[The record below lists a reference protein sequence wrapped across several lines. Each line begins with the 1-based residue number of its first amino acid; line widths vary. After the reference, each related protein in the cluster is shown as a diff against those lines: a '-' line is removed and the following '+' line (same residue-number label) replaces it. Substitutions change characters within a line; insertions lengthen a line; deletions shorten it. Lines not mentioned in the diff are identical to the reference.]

1 MNDMLLD
8 DVTSLLDGDFGDD
21 RILKQ
26 ISRACKNNEVISNYE
41 RNYVQKL
48 AEQYLGKK
56 PEIIIPKKP
65 ENIAPIIPD
74 VVMPKIESYAQTQTI
89 QPLSSRSSNFNL
101 KNPKLIL
108 GFTSIVLVII
118 FAAVLSSGTFDSFSS
133 TPTTT
138 PTSTPTTTP
147 TTTPT
152 LKLSVQTDLSSY
164 SQKDFI
170 SINGISTNSNMVNI
184 SIENQNN
191 ELVWAEQ
198 VSVKNNGMYSTLSLA
213 AGPGW
218 ENSGTYTM
226 KVDNGSEIK
235 SITFSFTS

>member
-1 MNDMLLD
+1 MNDILLD

-41 RNYVQKL
+41 RNYVRKL

-74 VVMPKIESYAQTQTI
+74 VVMPKIESYAQTQTF
-89 QPLSSRSSNFNL
+89 QPHSSRSSNFNL

-118 FAAVLSSGTFDSFSS
+118 FAAVLLSGTFDLS
-133 TPTTT
+133 TSN
-138 PTSTPTTTP
+138 PTSNPTPNPTP
-147 TTTPT
+147 
-152 LKLSVQTDLSSY
+152 KLSVEIDSSSY
-164 SQKDFI
+164 YQKDII

-184 SIENQNN
+184 SIENQNS

-198 VSVKNNGMYSTLSLA
+198 VSVKNNGMYSTLSIA
-213 AGPGW
+213 GGPGW
-218 ENSGTYTM
+218 ENSGSYTM
-226 KVDNGSEIK
+226 KVNNGSEIK
-235 SITFSFTS
+235 SIKFSFTS

>member
-41 RNYVQKL
+41 RNYVRKL

-74 VVMPKIESYAQTQTI
+74 VVMPKIESYAQTQTF
-89 QPLSSRSSNFNL
+89 QSHTSRSSSFNL

-118 FAAVLSSGTFDSFSS
+118 FAAVLSSGTFD
-133 TPTTT
+133 
-138 PTSTPTTTP
+138 
-147 TTTPT
+147 
-152 LKLSVQTDLSSY
+152 LS
-164 SQKDFI
+164 
-170 SINGISTNSNMVNI
+170 NI
-184 SIENQNN
+184 
-191 ELVWAEQ
+191 
-198 VSVKNNGMYSTLSLA
+198 
-213 AGPGW
+213 
-218 ENSGTYTM
+218 
-226 KVDNGSEIK
+226 
-235 SITFSFTS
+235 